1 MQQFEV
7 LILEEALA
15 DIEEVFDYI
24 AYELKSP
31 DTAIDYRFGLL
42 EKINSLKNNANI
54 FAPSSRE
61 FLKLR
66 YGQEVYTIN
75 YKKMVIV
82 YNIDGNTAV
91 IRRVMAGG
99 LVL

>member
-1 MQQFEV
+1 
-7 LILEEALA
+7 L
-15 DIEEVFDYI
+15 D
-24 AYELKSP
+24 K
-31 DTAIDYRFGLL
+31 IDSL
-42 EKINSLKNNANI
+42 KINASL

-66 YGQEVYTIN
+66 YGPDVYTIN

>member
-1 MQQFEV
+1 MQQFEI

-42 EKINSLKNNANI
+42 EKINSLKDNAGI

-61 FLKLR
+61 FFTRR
-66 YGQEVYTIN
+66 YGTEVYTAN

-91 IRRVMAGG
+91 IRRVMPAS

>member
-1 MQQFEV
+1 MQQFEI

-42 EKINSLKNNANI
+42 EKINSLKSNANI

-66 YGQEVYTIN
+66 YGPDVYTIN

>member
-1 MQQFEV
+1 MQQFEI

-42 EKINSLKNNANI
+42 EKINSLKDSAGI

>member
-15 DIEEVFDYI
+15 DIDEVFDYI
-24 AYELKSP
+24 AYELKSL

-42 EKINSLKNNANI
+42 EKINSLKINANL

-66 YGQEVYTIN
+66 YGPDVYSIN

>member
-1 MQQFEV
+1 MQQFEILV
-7 LILEEALA
+7 LEEALA
-15 DIEEVFDYI
+15 DIDEVFDYI
-24 AYELKSP
+24 AYELKSL
-31 DTAIDYRFGLL
+31 DTAIDYRLGLL
-42 EKINSLKNNANI
+42 EKINSLKINASI

-66 YGQEVYTIN
+66 YGSEVYTIN

-82 YNIDGNTAV
+82 YNIDGDTVV